1 MGAGR
6 IRVVA
11 SPPPYLPS
19 LIPQVTSTDARTREA
34 LSLLCCE
41 SLHCDLERLV
51 SLLEGVLLTQALTQA
66 LSEAKGRG
74 GAGSGSIRSRSR
86 LLLEGIMMRQDL
98 EDDVGRGGDSGRLA
112 VSSPTVS
119 GGGRRGAPSS
129 YVGEAGAESGKPQ
142 WRVTSSSTAPT
153 STPSPPHKRRT
164 MHSAAA
170 ASTVISDRRN
180 WAALHHESL
189 ASSGKAA
196 GVRRAAACA
205 DDPVAAAGERFLQR
219 QLSARLAGGG
229 NSRGSSGRKGGQGA
243 ASLQLQHLL
252 QRRCQQI
259 LS

>member
-1 MGAGR
+1 MDAPGR
-6 IRVVA
+6 LRGLA
-11 SPPPYLPS
+11 SPPTYFPS
-19 LIPQVTSTDARTREA
+19 LIPQATGTDARTREA

-51 SLLEGVLLTQALTQA
+51 SLLEGVLLSQALTQA
-66 LSEAKGRG
+66 LEAKGRG
-74 GAGSGSIRSRSR
+74 GVGSSSISSKSR
-86 LLLEGIMMRQDL
+86 LLLDGIMMRQDL
-98 EDDVGRGGDSGRLA
+98 EDHVGRGEDGGRLA
-112 VSSPTVS
+112 VSPPTAS
-119 GGGRRGAPSS
+119 GGGRRGTPSS